1 MKYRGISSIVF
12 LLITSCYMCG
22 GSSDR
27 TNPKESVPSEAQEE
41 ERVSG
46 FSSDLV
52 SIRVGGI
59 LAQVEM
65 AKDPNKRERGL
76 MFREHLPENQGM
88 LFVYPNEQILSFWM
102 RNTLI
107 PLDIAFIDHR
117 GIIVSIQH
125 MQPLDDENY
134 HVSPKPVQ
142 YALEMNLGWFERNQV
157 QVGDRV
163 DF

>member
-1 MKYRGISSIVF
+1 MKYRGIFSIVI

-27 TNPKESVPSEAQEE
+27 TNPKQSVPSEAQEE

-46 FSSDLV
+46 LSSDLV

-59 LAQVEM
+59 SAQVET

-88 LFVYPNEQILSFWM
+88 LFVFPNEQILSFWM

-107 PLDIAFIDHR
+107 PLDIAFIDHG
-117 GIIVSIQH
+117 GIIVSVQH

-142 YALEMNLGWFERNQV
+142 YALEMNLGWFARNRV
-157 QVGDRV
+157 RVGDRV

>member
-1 MKYRGISSIVF
+1 MKYRGIFSIVF

-27 TNPKESVPSEAQEE
+27 TNPKKSVSSETQEE
-41 ERVSG
+41 EKVSAY
-46 FSSDLV
+46 SPDLV
-52 SIRVGGI
+52 SIRVGGV
-59 LAQVEM
+59 LVQVEM
-65 AKDPNKRERGL
+65 AKDPKKRERGL

-88 LFVYPNEQILSFWM
+88 LFIYPNEHILSFWM

-134 HVSPKPVQ
+134 YASPKPVQ
-142 YALEMNLGWFERNQV
+142 YALEMNLGWFARNRV

>member
-1 MKYRGISSIVF
+1 MKYRGIFSIVF
-12 LLITSCYMCG
+12 LLITSCYTCG

-27 TNPKESVPSEAQEE
+27 TDPKESVPSEVEEE
-41 ERVSG
+41 ERVSV

-59 LAQVEM
+59 SAQVEM
-65 AKDPNKRERGL
+65 AKDPKKRERGL
-76 MFREHLPENQGM
+76 MFREHLPEDQGM
-88 LFVYPNEQILSFWM
+88 LFVYPNEQMLSFWM

-107 PLDIAFIDHR
+107 PLDIAFIDR
-117 GIIVSIQH
+117 GGIIVSIQH

-142 YALEMNLGWFERNQV
+142 YALEMNLGWFARNRV